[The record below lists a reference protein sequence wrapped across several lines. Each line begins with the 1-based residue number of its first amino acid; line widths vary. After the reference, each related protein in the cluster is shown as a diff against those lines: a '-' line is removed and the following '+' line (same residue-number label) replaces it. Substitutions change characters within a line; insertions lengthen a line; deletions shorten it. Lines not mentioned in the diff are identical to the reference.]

1 MADFADGRGAGDWGG
16 AARSEAGPS
25 VASESVEKPGAG
37 VLTLTGRA
45 LCYEHAGQL
54 FVFRPGPQRAA
65 RRCRKLAG
73 GGDLAVEE
81 PQEVQDEEYER
92 VWERV
97 AAVDVAK
104 ASGVVCTRVPDED
117 RPGRRCTRVWT
128 VTATVNAVTE
138 LADHLRCHQIEVVT
152 LESTSDYW
160 RIWWVVLEAAG
171 LTVQLVNARSVKNV
185 PGRAK
190 TDKKDAVWLAKL
202 TERGML
208 RPSFVPPPEIRRLR
222 EFTRLR
228 ADLVHE
234 RTRYWARLEKLLER
248 ALIKISAVASSL
260 DTDST
265 RAMIEALIAGQ
276 RNPKILADLAIGR
289 MRAKRAQL
297 AEALDGR
304 FEPHHGELARILL
317 DQIDALTAQID
328 QLTAR
333 VTELIAAIPAAQG
346 IDADGTTGPG
356 AGTGSGAPVLP
367 AVARL
372 DEITGCGIIAAQVAI
387 AEIGLDM
394 TVFGT
399 PGRLVSWAKRCPQ
412 TRQSGTKTTTGKAG
426 KGNPYLNGILGE
438 IAASAGRTDTFL
450 GERYRRLA
458 RRRGKRKA
466 IVAVARSV
474 LVIIF
479 HLLADPEARFH
490 DLGPGY
496 YDTHI
501 DRERKIRNHVR
512 QLQALG
518 LTVTVTPGEDAA

>member
-1 MADFADGRGAGDWGG
+1 M
-16 AARSEAGPS
+16 
-25 VASESVEKPGAG
+25 
-37 VLTLTGRA
+37 
-45 LCYEHAGQL
+45 
-54 FVFRPGPQRAA
+54 
-65 RRCRKLAG
+65 
-73 GGDLAVEE
+73 EE
-81 PQEVQDEEYER
+81 PQEVQDEEYEQ

-117 RPGRRCTRVWT
+117 RPGRRRTRVWT
-128 VTATVNAVTE
+128 VTATMNGVTE
-138 LADHLRCHQIEVVT
+138 LADHLRCQGIQIVT

-160 RIWWVVLEAAG
+160 RVWWVVLEAAG
-171 LTVQLVNARSVKNV
+171 LRVQLVNARSVKNV

-228 ADLVHE
+228 ADLVNE
-234 RTRYWARLEKLLER
+234 RTRHWARLEKLLER

-260 DTDST
+260 DTLSV

-276 RNPKILADLAIGR
+276 RNPKALADLARGR
-289 MRAKRAQL
+289 LRIKRAQL

-304 FEPHHGELARILL
+304 FEPHHGELARIIL

-333 VTELIAAIPAAQG
+333 ITELIAATPAAQG
-346 IDADGTTGPG
+346 IDADGTTGPDAG
-356 AGTGSGAPVLP
+356 ADPGAPVLP

-372 DEITGCGIIAAQVAI
+372 DEITGCGTVAAQAII

-399 PGRLVSWAKRCPQ
+399 PGRLVSWARRCPQ
-412 TRQSGTKTTTGKAG
+412 TRQSGTKTSAGKAG
-426 KGNPYLNGILGE
+426 KGNPYLNGVLGE

-466 IVAVARSV
+466 VTAVARSV
-474 LVIIF
+474 LVVIF
-479 HLLADPEARFH
+479 HLLADPQARFR
-490 DLGPGY
+490 DLGPDY
-496 YDTHI
+496 HDNRI
-501 DRERKIRNHVR
+501 SRDRKIANHVR

-518 LTVTVTPGEDAA
+518 LTVTLTPAEEAA

>member
-1 MADFADGRGAGDWGG
+1 M
-16 AARSEAGPS
+16 
-25 VASESVEKPGAG
+25 EK
-37 VLTLTGRA
+37 
-45 LCYEHAGQL
+45 
-54 FVFRPGPQRAA
+54 
-65 RRCRKLAG
+65 
-73 GGDLAVEE
+73 
-81 PQEVQDEEYER
+81 PQEVEDEEYER

-104 ASGVVCTRVPDED
+104 ASGVACTRVPDED
-117 RPGRRCTRVWT
+117 RPGRRRTHVWT
-128 VTATVNAVTE
+128 VTATVSAVTE
-138 LADHLRCHQIEVVT
+138 LADHLRCQGIQIVT

-171 LTVQLVNARSVKNV
+171 LKVQLVNARAVRNV

-222 EFTRLR
+222 DFTRLR
-228 ADLVHE
+228 AELVHE

-248 ALIKISAVASSL
+248 ALIKISSVASTL

-276 RNPKILADLAIGR
+276 RNPKALAELAIGK
-289 MRAKRAQL
+289 MRPKRAQL
-297 AEALDGR
+297 AEALDGK
-304 FEPHHGELARILL
+304 FEPHHGELARIIL
-317 DQIDALTAQID
+317 DQIDALTARID
-328 QLTAR
+328 QLSDR
-333 VTELIAAIPAAQG
+333 VTELIDQIPAAQG
-346 IDADGTTGPG
+346 VDADGTTGPG
-356 AGTGSGAPVLP
+356 AGTGPGAPVLP

-372 DEITGCGIIAAQVAI
+372 DEITGCGVIAAQAVI

-399 PGRLVSWAKRCPQ
+399 PGRLVSWAKRCPK
-412 TRQSGTKTTTGKAG
+412 TRQSGKKTTSGKAG

-438 IAASAGRTDTFL
+438 VAASASRTDTFL

-466 IVAVARSV
+466 LAAIARSI

-490 DLGPGY
+490 DLGPDF
-496 YDTHI
+496 YDNRI
-501 DRERKIRNHVR
+501 SRERKIRNHVR
-512 QLQALG
+512 QLEALG
-518 LTVTVTPGEDAA
+518 LTVTLAPKEEAA

>member
-1 MADFADGRGAGDWGG
+1 
-16 AARSEAGPS
+16 
-25 VASESVEKPGAG
+25 VE
-37 VLTLTGRA
+37 
-45 LCYEHAGQL
+45 Q
-54 FVFRPGPQRAA
+54 
-65 RRCRKLAG
+65 
-73 GGDLAVEE
+73 
-81 PQEVQDEEYER
+81 PQEVEDEEYER
-92 VWERV
+92 TWERV

-117 RPGRRCTRVWT
+117 RPGRRKTYVWT
-128 VTATVNAVTE
+128 VKATKRAVIE
-138 LADHLRCHQIEVVT
+138 LADQLRGQQIQVVT

-171 LTVQLVNARSVKNV
+171 LKVQLVNARHVKNV

-202 TERGML
+202 TERGL
-208 RPSFVPPPEIRRLR
+208 LQPSFVPALEIRRLR

-234 RTRYWARLEKLLER
+234 RIRYWARLEKLLER
-248 ALIKISAVASSL
+248 ALIKISAVLSKL
-260 DTDST
+260 TTDTA
-265 RAMIEALIAGQ
+265 RAMIEALIAGE
-276 RNPKILADLAIGR
+276 RNPKILADLAIGKAR
-289 MRAKRAQL
+289 SKRAEL
-297 AEALDGR
+297 AEALDGDWQ
-304 FEPHHGELARILL
+304 PHHGELARILL

-328 QLTAR
+328 VLAGR
-333 VTELIAAIPAAQG
+333 VSELLEEIPAAWG
-346 IDADGTTGPG
+346 VDADGVTGPQ
-356 AGTGSGAPVLP
+356 AGTGPDAVIVP

-372 DEITGCGIIAAQVAI
+372 DEITGCGVIAAQAVI

-399 PGRLVSWAKRCPQ
+399 PGRLVSWAKRSPQ
-412 TRQSGTKTTTGKAG
+412 TRQSGKKTAGGRTG

-438 IAASAGRTDTFL
+438 IAASASRTDTFL
-450 GERYRRLA
+450 GERYRRIA

-466 IVAVARSV
+466 LAAIARSI

-479 HLLADPEARFH
+479 HLLADREARFF
-490 DLGPGY
+490 DLGPGW

-501 DRERKIRNHVR
+501 NAERKTRNLIR

-518 LTVTVTPGEDAA
+518 HTVTLNGEAAAA

>member
-1 MADFADGRGAGDWGG
+1 
-16 AARSEAGPS
+16 
-25 VASESVEKPGAG
+25 
-37 VLTLTGRA
+37 
-45 LCYEHAGQL
+45 
-54 FVFRPGPQRAA
+54 
-65 RRCRKLAG
+65 
-73 GGDLAVEE
+73 VEE
-81 PQEVQDEEYER
+81 PQEVQDEEYEQ

-117 RPGRRCTRVWT
+117 RPGRRRTRVWT
-128 VTATVNAVTE
+128 VTATMNGVTE
-138 LADHLRCHQIEVVT
+138 LADHLRCQGIQIVT

-160 RIWWVVLEAAG
+160 RVWWVVLEAAG
-171 LTVQLVNARSVKNV
+171 LRVQLVNARSVKNV

-228 ADLVHE
+228 ADLVNE
-234 RTRYWARLEKLLER
+234 RTRHWARLEKLPER

-260 DTDST
+260 DTQSA

-276 RNPKILADLAIGR
+276 RNPRALAGLAKGR
-289 MRAKRAQL
+289 MRVKRAEL

-317 DQIDALTAQID
+317 DQIDALSAQID
-328 QLTAR
+328 QLTTR
-333 VTELIAAIPAAQG
+333 VTELIEAIPAAQG
-346 IDADGTTGPG
+346 VDADGTTGPG
-356 AGTGSGAPVLP
+356 AGTGPGAPVLP

-372 DEITGCGIIAAQVAI
+372 DEITGCGIIAAQAVI

-412 TRQSGTKTTTGKAG
+412 TRQSGTKTSSGKAG
-426 KGNPYLNGILGE
+426 KGNRYLNGILGE

-466 IVAVARSV
+466 ITAVARSI

-479 HLLADPEARFH
+479 HLLADPEARFR

-501 DRERKIRNHVR
+501 DRQRKIRNHIR
-512 QLQALG
+512 QLEALG
-518 LTVTVTPGEDAA
+518 LDVTTAPKHDVA

>member
-1 MADFADGRGAGDWGG
+1 M
-16 AARSEAGPS
+16 
-25 VASESVEKPGAG
+25 
-37 VLTLTGRA
+37 
-45 LCYEHAGQL
+45 
-54 FVFRPGPQRAA
+54 
-65 RRCRKLAG
+65 
-73 GGDLAVEE
+73 EE

-117 RPGRRCTRVWT
+117 RPGRRRTRVWT
-128 VTATVNAVTE
+128 VTATLSAVTE
-138 LADHLRCHQIEVVT
+138 LADHLRCRQIEVVT

-160 RIWWVVLEAAG
+160 RIWHVVLEAAG

-202 TERGML
+202 AERGML
-208 RPSFVPPPEIRRLR
+208 RPSFVPPYEIRRLR

-248 ALIKISAVASSL
+248 ALIKISSVASSV
-260 DTDST
+260 DTQSV
-265 RAMIEALIAGQ
+265 RAMLEALIAGQ
-276 RNPKILADLAIGR
+276 RNPKALADLARGR

-297 AEALDGR
+297 AEALDGK
-304 FEPHHGELARILL
+304 FEPHHGELARIML

-356 AGTGSGAPVLP
+356 AGTGPDAPVLP

-372 DEITGCGIIAAQVAI
+372 DEITGCGTVAAQAIIA
-387 AEIGLDM
+387 ELGLDM

-412 TRQSGTKTTTGKAG
+412 TRQSGTKTSTGKAG

-438 IAASAGRTDTFL
+438 IAASAARTDTFL

-466 IVAVARSV
+466 IVAVARSI

-479 HLLADPEARFH
+479 HLLADPEARFR
-490 DLGPGY
+490 DLGPDF
-496 YDTHI
+496 YDNRIST
-501 DRERKIRNHVR
+501 ERKIANHVR

-518 LTVTVTPGEDAA
+518 LTVTLTPAEDAA

>member
-1 MADFADGRGAGDWGG
+1 M
-16 AARSEAGPS
+16 
-25 VASESVEKPGAG
+25 EK
-37 VLTLTGRA
+37 
-45 LCYEHAGQL
+45 
-54 FVFRPGPQRAA
+54 
-65 RRCRKLAG
+65 
-73 GGDLAVEE
+73 
-81 PQEVQDEEYER
+81 PQEVEDEEYER

-104 ASGVVCTRVPDED
+104 ASGVACTRVPDED
-117 RPGRRCTRVWT
+117 RPGRRRTHVWT
-128 VTATVNAVTE
+128 VTATVSAVTE
-138 LADHLRCHQIEVVT
+138 LADHLRCQGIQIVT

-171 LTVQLVNARSVKNV
+171 LKVQLVNARAVRNV

-202 TERGML
+202 TERGRL

-222 EFTRLR
+222 DFTRLR
-228 ADLVHE
+228 AELVHE

-248 ALIKISAVASSL
+248 ALIKISSVASTL

-276 RNPKILADLAIGR
+276 RNPKALAELAIGK
-289 MRAKRAQL
+289 MRPKRAQL
-297 AEALDGR
+297 AEALDGK
-304 FEPHHGELARILL
+304 FEPHHGELARIIL
-317 DQIDALTAQID
+317 DQIDAMTARID
-328 QLTAR
+328 QLSDR
-333 VTELIAAIPAAQG
+333 VTELIDQIPAAQG
-346 IDADGTTGPG
+346 VDADGTIGPG
-356 AGTGSGAPVLP
+356 AGTGPGAPVLP

-372 DEITGCGIIAAQVAI
+372 DEITGCGVIAAQAVI

-412 TRQSGTKTTTGKAG
+412 TRQSGKKTTSGKAG

-438 IAASAGRTDTFL
+438 VAASASRTDTFL

-466 IVAVARSV
+466 LAAIARSI

-490 DLGPGY
+490 DLGPDF
-496 YDTHI
+496 YDNRI
-501 DRERKIRNHVR
+501 SRERKIRNHVR
-512 QLQALG
+512 QLEALG
-518 LTVTVTPGEDAA
+518 LTVTLAPKEEAA